1 MALERRAERSQMLRT
16 RPGWWVWELR
26 REHDRREERGGG
38 QVRDAERVAHEMARG
53 PQLRH
58 DPLEAGAH
66 ARRRGRDGGVV
77 DPVAELV
84 EGAEGRQNSARGA
97 SLSAS
102 ARRTCGMPFQSSA
115 QRAFSL

>member
-1 MALERRAERSQMLRT
+1 MALERRAECSQMLRA

-58 DPLEAGAH
+58 DPVEAGAD
-66 ARRRGRDGGVV
+66 ARRRGGVV
-77 DPVAELV
+77 DAVAELV
-84 EGAEGRQNSARGA
+84 EGAEGRQDGA
-97 SLSAS
+97 HGA
-102 ARRTCGMPFQSSA
+102 P
-115 QRAFSL
+115 RAGAHAGGEDGPG